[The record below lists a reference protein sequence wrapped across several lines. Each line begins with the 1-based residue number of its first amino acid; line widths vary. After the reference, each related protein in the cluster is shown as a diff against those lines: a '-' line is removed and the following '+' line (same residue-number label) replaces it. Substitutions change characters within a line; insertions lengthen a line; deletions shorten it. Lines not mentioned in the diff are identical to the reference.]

1 MGILSQPLSRGAA
14 LLGVAAVGVAIS
26 GSYPQNYVDLPIQS
40 LQFIHLLSIATVV
53 GVGNW
58 TTFVFGIVAFK
69 NLPRQTFGQLQ
80 AKLFPKY
87 FQVLTIS
94 LAAALLTLPSTG
106 FKRTSGSHANLWTLI
121 VALLPNIANLVAIEP
136 ATTATMYKR
145 HKLERIA
152 DSDKAS
158 HDAMKS
164 KPEYKSLSKKFGML
178 HGLSSLANLT
188 TVAAA
193 HVHLWNLTASLF
205 K

>member
-87 FQVLTIS
+87 FQVNNS
-94 LAAALLTLPSTG
+94 Q
-106 FKRTSGSHANLWTLI
+106 N
-121 VALLPNIANLVAIEP
+121 
-136 ATTATMYKR
+136 
-145 HKLERIA
+145 
-152 DSDKAS
+152 D
-158 HDAMKS
+158 
-164 KPEYKSLSKKFGML
+164 
-178 HGLSSLANLT
+178 
-188 TVAAA
+188 
-193 HVHLWNLTASLF
+193 
-205 K
+205 